1 MDTVPRPSPSP
12 MLEAALS
19 YASRGWRVLPLWF
32 GRNGRC
38 ACPSGDECPNSLKH
52 PLSDLAPNGCH
63 SASTDAAVITG
74 WWTRYP
80 DANIGIAT
88 GQETGL
94 WALDVDPRHGG
105 DVTLDALEQRH
116 GPLPQSLRARTGS
129 GGAHILFVHPGDGR
143 LSNSAGR
150 LGAGLDVRGDG
161 GYIVAAP
168 STHVSGRAYAWED
181 EDESVPEA
189 APNWLLELIGERY
202 IDDVDSEP
210 FDGEELP
217 EEAARLVSRRKL
229 AKACVRMRDGLSRH
243 QTAVW
248 LFQQL
253 RDNRVPRYL
262 AHELID
268 PLFRVANER
277 KNDRA
282 VTKAEFAKALSWA
295 YKKRPRQPDPSAPT
309 TSSLPVAEIAAIE
322 SDVDRHRAMREA
334 AATANVPLSAV
345 KADVARLRSPHLEPD
360 DWRHMLVTR
369 RLTDGSEVLEKC
381 IHNAAVFLRYH
392 PAWAG
397 KLWANVFTG
406 ETYCSEPP
414 VESTSGAWSDLHTT
428 QAAAWL
434 QSQVRLMV
442 TPEVVD
448 GAVQMA
454 AHAHE
459 RHPVREYL
467 SGLVWDGEERLDA
480 WLEDLAGV
488 DGTMIARAMA
498 RRFLVA
504 AVARIFRPGCK
515 VDHALILEGPQNLG
529 KSTLLS
535 ILFSPW
541 YSDEIDVLGSKDAG
555 LQVRGVWGIEI
566 AELASVHRTEVERV
580 KAFMTRREDRFRP
593 PYGRRVVSWPR
604 QLVFVGSTNRED
616 YLIDE
621 TGGRRFWGV
630 RCRSIDLEGAA
641 SVRDQ
646 LWAEAVQAFYAEEKW
661 WLDSE
666 DLQAAAVVEQEER
679 YQVDAW
685 EERMA
690 EALEPFTWQNRGEIT
705 VSRVLQAI
713 GVDVA
718 KQDRAAQMRAGAC
731 LKRLGYRL
739 HQRRIGGVKARYWI
753 PVPTSSTNVG
763 TGQPS

>member
-1 MDTVPRPSPSP
+1 

-19 YASRGWRVLPLWF
+19 YASKGWKVLPLWPM
-32 GRNGRC
+32 RDGRC
-38 ACPSGDECPNSLKH
+38 GCGNGDCPNRAKH
-52 PLSDLAPNGCH
+52 PLPRLAPNGSH
-63 SASTDAAVITG
+63 SATTDAAIIAA
-74 WWTRYP
+74 WWADVP
-80 DANIGIAT
+80 DANVGIAT
-88 GQETGL
+88 GQESGV
-94 WALDVDPRHGG
+94 WVLDIDPRHGG
-105 DVTLDALEQRH
+105 DVTLEALEARY
-116 GPLPQSLRARTGS
+116 GRLPTSLRARTGS
-129 GGAHILFVHPGDGR
+129 GGAHILFVHPRDGR
-143 LSNSAGR
+143 LSNSSGR

-168 STHVSGRAYAWED
+168 SNHASGGTYAWED
-181 EDESVPEA
+181 EDESILEA

-202 IDDVDSEP
+202 ADDLDSEP
-210 FDGEELP
+210 FDGDELP
-217 EEAARLVSRRKL
+217 EDQAQLVCRRKL
-229 AKACVRMRDGLSRH
+229 ARACVRVRDGLSRH

-253 RDNRVPRYL
+253 RDNRVPRAMAL
-262 AHELID
+262 DLVA
-268 PLFRVANER
+268 PLHAVANE
-277 KNDRA
+277 KQADRA
-282 VTKAEFAKALSWA
+282 VPKAELVKALKWA
-295 YKKRPRQPDPSAPT
+295 YQKKPRQPDSNPT
-309 TSSLPVAEIAAIE
+309 VQGRPLAEIAALQSDIE
-322 SDVDRHRAMREA
+322 RHRAIRETA
-334 AATANVPLSAV
+334 AAEGVPVAAV
-345 KADVARLRSPHLEPD
+345 RADVARLRTPTLEST
-360 DWRHMLVTR
+360 DWRSLLLYR
-369 RLTDGSEVLEKC
+369 SLSDGSQVLEKC
-381 IHNAAVFLRYH
+381 LHNAAVFLQHH

-397 KLWANVFTG
+397 RVWENSFTAETNV
-406 ETYCSEPP
+406 SDPP
-414 VESTSGAWSDLHTT
+414 IDGPAGAWADLHTA

-434 QSQVRLMV
+434 QSQVHLMV

-448 GAVQMA
+448 AAVGIA
-454 AHAHE
+454 AHAIS

-467 SGLVWDGEERLDA
+467 EGLEWDGEERLDA

-555 LQVRGVWGIEI
+555 MQVRGVWGIEI

-593 PYGRRVVSWPR
+593 PYGRRVVAWPR

-641 SVRDQ
+641 AVRDQ
-646 LWAEAVQAFYAEEKW
+646 LWAEAVVAFKTEEKW
-661 WLDSE
+661 WFDSDE
-666 DLQAAAVVEQEER
+666 LQTASSVEQEAR
-679 YQVDAW
+679 FQVDAW
-685 EERMA
+685 EERIA
-690 EALEPFTWQNRGEIT
+690 EALEPFSWQNRGEIT

-713 GVDVA
+713 GVDVP
-718 KQDRAAQMRAGAC
+718 KQDRAAQMRAAAC
-731 LKRLGYRL
+731 LKRLGYYP
-739 HQRRIGGVKARYWI
+739 HQRRVGGLKARFWFLA
-753 PVPTSSTNVG
+753 PSSTPPVG
-763 TGQPS
+763 TGQLL